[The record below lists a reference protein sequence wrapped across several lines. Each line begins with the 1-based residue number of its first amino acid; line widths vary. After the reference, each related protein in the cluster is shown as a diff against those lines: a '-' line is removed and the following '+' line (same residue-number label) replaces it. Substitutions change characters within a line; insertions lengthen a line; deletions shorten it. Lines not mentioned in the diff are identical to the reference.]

1 MTVKTEIQKNP
12 EDENRLLSSEEA
24 AILSQ
29 IASNEQ
35 PHSGRAQALLAIN
48 EGTSQAEAGRKAGLT
63 KGQLRY
69 WLGKFRKERLLIFPE
84 EFLNQ
89 AQPADEAPQIAS
101 VAPDLEQA
109 GSEDETQQVV
119 EQQEAAPKAK
129 KKTKKAKKTKK
140 EKKPK
145 RVKKTKK
152 GKKSAKKTKKK
163 RSKKKKGAKGK
174 FSKKSKK
181 KGKK

>member
-1 MTVKTEIQKNP
+1 MTIKTETQSKP
-12 EDENRLLSSEEA
+12 EAENRLLSAEESV
-24 AILSQ
+24 ILSQ
-29 IASNEQ
+29 IASMEQ
-35 PHSGRAQALLAIN
+35 PHSSRAQALLAIN

-69 WLGKFRKERLLIFPE
+69 WLGKFRKERLSIFPE

-89 AQPADEAPQIAS
+89 AQPEDEAPQISA

-109 GSEDETQQVV
+109 AGEDETQPAV

-140 EKKPK
+140 EKKQK
-145 RVKKTKK
+145 RV
-152 GKKSAKKTKKK
+152 KKTKKK
-163 RSKKKKGAKGK
+163 RSKKKKDAKGK
-174 FSKKSKK
+174 SSKKSKK

>member
-1 MTVKTEIQKNP
+1 MTIKTETQSNP
-12 EDENRLLSSEEA
+12 EAENRLLSSEERD
-24 AILSQ
+24 ILSQ
-29 IASNEQ
+29 IASMEP
-35 PHSGRAQALLAIN
+35 PHSSRAQALLAIN

-84 EFLNQ
+84 EYLNQ
-89 AQPADEAPQIAS
+89 AQPEDEAPQISA

-109 GSEDETQQVV
+109 AGEDETQPAV
-119 EQQEAAPKAK
+119 EQQEAAPKDK
-129 KKTKKAKKTKK
+129 KKTKKSKKTKK

-174 FSKKSKK
+174 YSKKSKK
-181 KGKK
+181 KSKK